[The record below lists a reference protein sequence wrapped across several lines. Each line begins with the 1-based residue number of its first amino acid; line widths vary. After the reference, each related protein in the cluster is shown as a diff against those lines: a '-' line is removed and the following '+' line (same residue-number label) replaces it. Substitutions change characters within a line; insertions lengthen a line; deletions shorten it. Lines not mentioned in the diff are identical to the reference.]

1 MDTLAGRYFGG
12 MEVSDGDDEEEEEEG
27 GLSSVE
33 ELEQLE
39 MQVPINFYTYLPLII
54 IISLSPA

>member
-1 MDTLAGRYFGG
+1 MAGRYFGG
-12 MEVSDGDDEEEEEEG
+12 MEISDGNDEEEEEEEG
-27 GLSSVE
+27 GMSSVE

-39 MQVPINFYTYLPLII
+39 MQVPIYFYPYLPLII

>member
-1 MDTLAGRYFGG
+1 MAGRYFGG

-27 GLSSVE
+27 GMSSVE

-39 MQVPINFYTYLPLII
+39 MQVPIYF
-54 IISLSPA
+54 

>member
-1 MDTLAGRYFGG
+1 MAGRYFGG

-27 GLSSVE
+27 GLE

-39 MQVPINFYTYLPLII
+39 MQVPIYFYTYLPLII
-54 IISLSPA
+54 SLSPA